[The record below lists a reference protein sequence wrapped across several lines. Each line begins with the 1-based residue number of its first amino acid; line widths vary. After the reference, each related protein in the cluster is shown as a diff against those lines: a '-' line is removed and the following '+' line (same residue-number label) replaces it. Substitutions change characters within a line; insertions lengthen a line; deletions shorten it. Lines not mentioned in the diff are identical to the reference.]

1 MTRIHLHI
9 GLDAQATARLQTV
22 MADKREQ
29 MLSKGILFPR
39 AAGARNH
46 TRLFMAVTDPAHVD
60 ALRFNRGHADPA
72 KQAGLRAE
80 LAATLA
86 RDIAT
91 HQPRAMILSASHLGQ
106 SLARRSELERLRDLL
121 APLGDEIRLHAH
133 VDAPARM
140 LARHYAA
147 QVMEGRSRP
156 LTLEQGREAGQWWD
170 KALAETCAI
179 NPAKGNF
186 FETETPPFWLD
197 LPRLVQHW
205 EGVFG
210 AGSLT
215 LRRSDAPEILGADA
229 TEEIRATFGIDE
241 TLGRAAPATP
251 SGQPAAAWVTRARQL
266 NALLHRLQDVTGQIV
281 PRPLWQK
288 LIQEVRIDGD
298 PIDPASLSEL
308 VKPLEADLQGLMASQ
323 PALAGLLPEQAKAR
337 KTTARAKAAAPLPEA
352 DPGQG
357 FRASQ
362 YLLAFRARIERAQ
375 RLAEKEARQDG
386 GKGQPPATI
395 AAAPVADR
403 PASAPAAPPKPAA
416 RGKTPPATLSDVAAR
431 IMPPLAVENF
441 HKLHAS
447 PFRPHNRLGMVNEEE
462 LAGAYAPRKP
472 RDLPP
477 GSSGRVIVGCMKN
490 EAPYI
495 AEWIAYHRAIGVDNF
510 LIYTND
516 CSDGTSEIL
525 DRMQQ
530 MGLLQHR
537 NNDGWKGNSPQ
548 QSALNKALKE
558 PLIRDADWII
568 HIDVDEFINVR
579 CGNGTLDDFFDL
591 VPEATNVAMTWR
603 LFGHGGVTDL
613 SDGFVIDQFEWCAPR
628 FCPKPHTVW
637 GFKTMFRN
645 MGAYAKLSCHRPNKL
660 RDDLREQVR
669 WVNGSGQDMTREAAE
684 KGWRNSVKSIGYD
697 LLQLNHYALR
707 SAESFLIKRQ
717 RGRALHVDRSIGLN
731 YWIRMDWCDV
741 RDITIKRNTPRL
753 RAEFDAMM
761 RDDTLRTLHE
771 QGLDWHRA
779 KAAELQAMPEFQDL
793 FQQALE
799 VKLTAQER
807 VAYALA
813 LDMES

>member
-1 MTRIHLHI
+1 MTVIHLHI
-9 GLDAQATARLQTV
+9 GLDSQATARLQSV

-46 TRLFMAVTDPAHVD
+46 TRLFMAVTDPDHVD
-60 ALRFNRGHADPA
+60 ALRFNRGHADPVR
-72 KQAGLRAE
+72 QAGLRAE
-80 LAATLA
+80 LATTLA

-91 HQPRAMILSASHLGQ
+91 HQPRAVILSASHLGQ

-121 APLGDEIRLHAH
+121 APLCDEIRLHAH

-156 LTLEQGREAGQWWD
+156 LALEQGLDAGSWWD
-170 KALAETCAI
+170 AALAEAPAI
-179 NPAKGNF
+179 DPEKGNF
-186 FETETPPFWLD
+186 FEAQTPPFWLD

-210 AGSLT
+210 AGSLR
-215 LRRSDAPEILGADA
+215 LRRSDAPEIHAEDA
-229 TEEIRATFGIDE
+229 TEEIRATFDIDE
-241 TLGRAAPATP
+241 TLGRAAPAAP
-251 SGQPAAAWVTRARQL
+251 AGQPAAAWVTRARQL
-266 NALLHRLQDVTGQIV
+266 NALLYRLQDVTGQIV

-288 LIQEVRIDGD
+288 LIQEIKVDGD
-298 PIDPASLSEL
+298 PIDPASLSGI
-308 VKPLEADLQGLMASQ
+308 VAPIEAGLKGLTGSQ
-323 PALAGLLPEQAKAR
+323 PALTGLLPDKPKTR
-337 KTTARAKAAAPLPEA
+337 KNKAAAPLPEA

-362 YLLAFRARIERAQ
+362 YLLAFRALIDRAQ
-375 RLAEKEARQDG
+375 RMAAKEVREAA
-386 GKGQPPATI
+386 GKDQPTAPI
-395 AAAPVADR
+395 AAAPTVDR
-403 PASAPAAPPKPAA
+403 PAPAPAPSPPPQGTP
-416 RGKTPPATLSDVAAR
+416 RGKTPPATLSETAAR

-516 CSDGTSEIL
+516 CTDGTAEIL

-558 PLIRDADWII
+558 PLIRDAEWII

-579 CGNGTLDDFFDL
+579 CGNGTLDDFFDR

-603 LFGHGGVTDL
+603 LFGHGGVTGL

-741 RDITIKRNTPRL
+741 RDITIKRNTPRM

-761 RDDTLRTLHE
+761 RDDTLRALHA

>member
-1 MTRIHLHI
+1 MTVIHLHI
-9 GLDAQATARLQTV
+9 GLDGQATARLQAV
-22 MADKREQ
+22 LAEKREQ

-46 TRLFMAVTDPAHVD
+46 TRLFMAVTDPDHVD
-60 ALRFNRGHADPA
+60 ALRYNRGHADPA
-72 KQAGLRAE
+72 RQAALRAE
-80 LAATLA
+80 LATTLA

-91 HQPRAMILSASHLGQ
+91 HQPRAVILSASHLGQ
-106 SLARRSELERLRDLL
+106 SLARRSELERLRELL

-156 LTLEQGREAGQWWD
+156 LTLEQGLDAGEWWD
-170 KALAETCAI
+170 AALAEAPVI
-179 NPAKGNF
+179 DPAQGDF

-215 LRRSDAPEILGADA
+215 LRRSDAPAIHGEDA
-229 TEEIRATFGIDE
+229 TEEIRATFGIAE
-241 TLGRAAPATP
+241 TLGRAAPGAP
-251 SGQPAAAWVTRARQL
+251 GAQPAAAWVARARQL

-281 PRPLWQK
+281 PRALWQK
-288 LIQEVRIDGD
+288 LIQEIRIDGD
-298 PIDPASLSEL
+298 PIDPASLSGIAA
-308 VKPLEADLQGLMASQ
+308 PLEAGLQGLMESQ
-323 PALAGLLPEQAKAR
+323 PALAGLLPGAQTTR
-337 KTTARAKAAAPLPEA
+337 KSRAKPKAAPPLAEA

-375 RLAEKEARQDG
+375 RLAAQEARQEARAE
-386 GKGQPPATI
+386 QPPAPATASPTADRVA
-395 AAAPVADR
+395 AAAPAPQATAPRVR
-403 PASAPAAPPKPAA
+403 APAAP
-416 RGKTPPATLSDVAAR
+416 LSDAAAR

-462 LAGAYAPRKP
+462 LGGAYAPRAP

-558 PLIRDADWII
+558 PLIRDAEWII

-579 CGNGTLDDFFDL
+579 CGNGTLDDFFDR
-591 VPEATNVAMTWR
+591 VPDATNVAMTWR

-660 RDDLREQVR
+660 RQDLRDQVR

-753 RAEFDAMM
+753 RTEFDAMM
-761 RDDTLRTLHE
+761 RDDSLRALHE